1 MSNFCS
7 NLGQIDNIVVNCSLE
22 KGYESTG
29 YIVSRSDVD
38 FSSIVYGY
46 DNEDPQDPVVYPDTV
61 ITQMALK
68 SGKKGSYI
76 EQLKNPFSGTSVAL
90 AVGDYRSTFT
100 NTLSFNIFGNSPE
113 VAKIVNGLANDEFIV
128 ILEQKA
134 KGENGES
141 AFRIF
146 GLSNGLTA
154 SEVSNDA
161 YDDALGNGWR
171 ITMTEEAVSSAAQ
184 YLFVGSGSSEPSLSA
199 TEAALT
205 SMFNRPE

>member
-29 YIVSRSDVD
+29 YIVPRSDVD

-46 DNEDPQDPVVYPDTV
+46 DNEDSQDPVVYPDTV
-61 ITQMALK
+61 VTQMALK
-68 SGKKGSYI
+68 SGKKGYYI
-76 EQLKNPFSGTSVAL
+76 AQLRNAFSGTSVAL

-100 NTLSFNIFGNSPE
+100 NTLSFNIFDNGPE
-113 VAKIVNGLANDEFIV
+113 AAKIVNGLASDEFVV

-134 KGENGES
+134 KGANGES

-146 GLSNGLTA
+146 GLANGLTA
-154 SEVSNDA
+154 SEISNDA
-161 YDDALGNGWR
+161 YDDTLGNGFR
-171 ITMTEEAVSSAAQ
+171 ITMTEEGTSSAAQ
-184 YLFVGSGSSEPSLSA
+184 YLFVGSGSDAPSLSA